1 MTELQAFN
9 EWREKQYSQNSFL
22 LDVDTVLFR
31 AWTAGALCERGQ
43 CAKICDS
50 VVADIGEYL
59 SAKLEY
65 MRGCREE
72 ALRLGNN
79 IRDRK

>member
-50 VVADIGEYL
+50 VIGDIGESL
-59 SAKLEY
+59 TRKSEY
-65 MRGCREE
+65 MRGCKEE
-72 ALRLGNN
+72 ASRIGNI